1 MPVSSEGCALFA
13 LLLAIL
19 YATLRSRHVLPPGP
33 RGLPII
39 GNLLQMPMAHEWL
52 FYAKLGDQYG
62 ALLPILRELHYVV
75 TNFGMQDPSAL
86 CACSDNRS

>member
-19 YATLRSRHVLPPGP
+19 YAALRSRHILPPGP
-33 RGLPII
+33 RGFPII

-62 ALLPILRELHYVV
+62 AHLPVLRELHYLGTDFVV
-75 TNFGMQDPSAL
+75 QDPSAP